1 MFLLS
6 TRAGGLGLNL
16 QQADTV
22 IIFDSDWNPHQDL
35 QAQDRAHRIGQ
46 KNEVRVLR
54 LMTVNSVEEKILAAA
69 RYKLNVDAKVIQAGM
84 FDSKSTGVERKQ
96 FLQSILTQETN
107 SNEDDPEVP
116 DDETVNQ
123 MIARSEEEY
132 ELFQR
137 MDIERRRIEAT
148 GQNRK
153 PRLMEES
160 ELPAWLLKDDADLQ
174 ALRDEAN
181 ALLAKA
187 PGPRQ
192 RKEVD
197 YSDQLT
203 EREFLKACEEGGN
216 LDEISDKKKVRKANR
231 KSKSKFDDSLNDDN
245 DPNDES
251 LNNDPND
258 DTNAGAGATT
268 TTGSDSKSKQ
278 KRKRGRPSAAAASS
292 GRKSTAAGGHLDE
305 KQFSKLLIKMKVLIK
320 FVLQYKDSDGRVLSE
335 PFLQLPTRRELPDYY
350 EIIKKPIDLKR
361 IQQRIKDG
369 KYHSLDELHA
379 DFDLMCKNTQ
389 EYNIEGS
396 LIYEDSVVL
405 HSVFKTLRARIENDP
420 DPESS
425 GEESGGGGG
434 GDESDEND
442 MSTTKSKNK
451 RARLEKNSSSTSE
464 LINTSSTKA
473 EKKAA
478 AAAAAANKNSG
489 KQRREDN
496 DNDNEEEDEAND
508 EENEVDEEDDDED
521 EEEVEINFE
530 MNDDDDEANVL
541 SSKNRKKTKE
551 TNGSSKRENAPES
564 LISSK
569 TENGEALN
577 GKTNDKKKTVNGNGN
592 RAVHESE
599 NGESEENEDDPD
611 GEVSANSSSL
621 NENNDINQ
629 NDKN

>member
-1 MFLLS
+1 MLS

-22 IIFDSDWNPHQDL
+22 VIFDSDWNPHQDL

-84 FDSKSTGVERKQ
+84 FDSKSTGQERKQ

-123 MIARSEEEY
+123 MIARTEEEY

-203 EREFLKACEEGGN
+203 EREFLKACEEGD
-216 LDEISDKKKVRKANR
+216 LDDIIDKKKIRKEKR
-231 KSKSKFDDSLNDDN
+231 KSKKFDESLNDD
-245 DPNDES
+245 DQNDES

-258 DTNAGAGATT
+258 E
-268 TTGSDSKSKQ
+268 TTGGGSGGGGGSDPKSKQ
-278 KRKRGRPSAAAASS
+278 KRKRGRPSAAALAAS
-292 GRKSTAAGGHLDE
+292 GRKGNANASVLDE
-305 KQFSKLLIKMKVLIK
+305 KQQSKLTAKMKFLIK
-320 FVLQYKDSDGRVLSE
+320 FVLQYQDSDGRVLSE

-350 EIIKKPIDLKR
+350 EIIKKPIDLKK
-361 IQQRIKDG
+361 IQQRIKDN
-369 KYHSLDELHA
+369 KYHSLDDLHA

-425 GEESGGGGG
+425 GESGGE
-434 GDESDEND
+434 ESDEND
-442 MSTTKSKNK
+442 AKSKNK
-451 RARLEKNSSSTSE
+451 RARIEKNASE
-464 LINTSSTKA
+464 TSSNNKV
-473 EKKAA
+473 EKKALS
-478 AAAAAANKNSG
+478 KPSEKSG

-496 DNDNEEEDEAND
+496 DEQEEDYDD
-508 EENEVDEEDDDED
+508 EEPEENVNENAVDDDDD

-530 MNDDDDEANVL
+530 INDDDEANVP

-551 TNGSSKRENAPES
+551 SNGDGNKRDVETHSSKSNG
-564 LISSK
+564 
-569 TENGEALN
+569 NGEILN
-577 GKTNDKKKTVNGNGN
+577 GKNEKKTVNGVAKHDSENE
-592 RAVHESE
+592 ESE
-599 NGESEENEDDPD
+599 QEDDMADPE
-611 GEVSANSSSL
+611 GEVSANSSL
-621 NENNDINQ
+621 NDEAQSPSDNPQ
-629 NDKN
+629 N